1 MLVDGGGDS
10 RRGLIAAIER
20 FIDAWND
27 PCTPFTWIKDPDKV
41 ICQGHQPTTGQDTD
55 RCPIRTTSWPP

>member
-41 ICQGHQPTTGQDTD
+41 IAKATNPRQPKTPTAVRYGPLVVL
-55 RCPIRTTSWPP
+55 C